1 METYEQLVAD
11 ALAAP
16 FEGWDFSWLRDRTTH
31 EDLSWFYSDLARAAI
46 ARATRLLDVDT
57 GGDEQLTGLRPLPA
71 YTVALE
77 GWEPNVAVA
86 RRRLEPLGV
95 EVRQTAE
102 EGSLPVADGEFDLVL
117 NRHGGLDA
125 AETWRALSPGGVFLT
140 QQVGS
145 RNGAEIN
152 AALGAPPSIDPD
164 AETCDRAVDALRAQ
178 GFWVD
183 EAREEMPAYV
193 FGDIGAVVYQLRA
206 VPWTIPDFDVAAYD
220 EPLRRLDA
228 HIRRTGGFI
237 THDHRYLIRA
247 SKPRAS
253 DRLDC

>member
-1 METYEQLVAD
+1 MEPYEHLVAE

-16 FEGWDFSWLRDRTTH
+16 FEGWDFSWLRDRTTG
-31 EDLSWFYSDLARAAI
+31 EDLSWSYPDLARAAI
-46 ARATRLLDVDT
+46 ADAARLLDIDT
-57 GGDEQLTGLRPLPA
+57 GGGEQLAGLRPLPA

-77 GWEPNVAVA
+77 GWAPNLAVA

-95 EVRQTAE
+95 EVRQTTDD
-102 EGSLPVADGEFDLVL
+102 GRLPVADGEFDLVL
-117 NRHGGLDA
+117 NRHGWLDA
-125 AETWRALSPGGVFLT
+125 ADTWRALAPGGVFLT

-152 AALGAPPSIDPD
+152 AALGAPPSIDLD
-164 AETCDRAVDALRAQ
+164 AETCDLAVAALRAQ
-178 GFWVD
+178 GFRVD

-206 VPWTIPDFDVAAYD
+206 VPWTIDDFDVRTYD
-220 EPLRRLDA
+220 VALRRLDA
-228 HIRRTGGFI
+228 RIRETGEFA

-247 SKPRAS
+247 TKPRAGDS
-253 DRLDC
+253 VD